1 LFQEEL
7 VMRKYLY
14 ALFCAFLAAG
24 SLSAQQTAQQ
34 TVQQTSGPYTITYPA
49 DFVGIEEFGTAC
61 NTLRLAFTEVFHF
74 NPDTAERTYR
84 IRVLPDKAS
93 FDAYVIS
100 RIGETRKQH
109 VFLRYNKPELS
120 ELVVYPEP
128 GASGFRAFSG
138 PSLNRQLFLQYL
150 YSYVAEP
157 PVWIRDG
164 FQAYFENLQ
173 VDVTAGTASHSL
185 WSPWLE
191 SAKKTGLSSDLRIGS
206 SDLLSVSTLMQDTA
220 RYYPQAWAFVSF
232 LLNTEHPE
240 YQRFFHEACMLLE
253 GAGAYNSESQQEN
266 TDRIRNR
273 FARFIDF
280 EYADADF
287 ALWLSAQKTFN
298 ELVQAGVSAYNAGA
312 IPDGK
317 RYLHDALAQKP
328 DDPLVLYYL
337 GLCAYDEKNYSEA
350 AELYATCLENGG
362 EPATVNW
369 ALGLSVYADKKFKE
383 ARVYLQKAAAAS
395 PEKYSEKAAQLISS
409 MPK

>member
-1 LFQEEL
+1 
-7 VMRKYLY
+7 MRKYLY

-173 VDVTAGTASHSL
+173 VD
-185 WSPWLE
+185 
-191 SAKKTGLSSDLRIGS
+191 
-206 SDLLSVSTLMQDTA
+206 
-220 RYYPQAWAFVSF
+220 
-232 LLNTEHPE
+232 
-240 YQRFFHEACMLLE
+240 
-253 GAGAYNSESQQEN
+253 
-266 TDRIRNR
+266 
-273 FARFIDF
+273 
-280 EYADADF
+280 
-287 ALWLSAQKTFN
+287 
-298 ELVQAGVSAYNAGA
+298 
-312 IPDGK
+312 
-317 RYLHDALAQKP
+317 
-328 DDPLVLYYL
+328 
-337 GLCAYDEKNYSEA
+337 
-350 AELYATCLENGG
+350 
-362 EPATVNW
+362 
-369 ALGLSVYADKKFKE
+369 
-383 ARVYLQKAAAAS
+383 
-395 PEKYSEKAAQLISS
+395 
-409 MPK
+409 